1 MEVKTYNLVNIAV
14 PVVFGVVII
23 SLSAYFLH
31 KLSEVNS
38 KTSEMVDIISNQQKI
53 LIKHEDAITMIVDNI
68 QVPRNVQ
75 FNDNVEV
82 HNFENDDEDSVE
94 EINHVKIPNSTPTSQ
109 VVIVGK
115 MSKVDMDKEL
125 SNELKELEEL
135 DTEESDFVVEE
146 DCKGG
151 VCKIPQ
157 KDLDEM
163 IEDKEQEIKVL
174 DEEIKVLDEEIKD
187 NTNEINNI
195 KTTMEE

>member
-23 SLSAYFLH
+23 GLSAYFLH

-38 KTSEMVDIISNQQKI
+38 KTTEMVDIISNQQKI

-68 QVPRNVQ
+68 QTQRNVH

-82 HNFENDDEDSVE
+82 RNFEKEEDSAE
-94 EINHVKIPNSTPTSQ
+94 EINPVKIPNSTPHAQ
-109 VVIVGK
+109 VVIMSK

-125 SNELKELEEL
+125 ENELKELEEL
-135 DTEESDFVVEE
+135 DTSESDFVVEE
-146 DCKGG
+146 CDGG

-163 IEDKEQEIKVL
+163 IEDKE
-174 DEEIKVLDEEIKD
+174 EEIKVLDEEIKLLDEEIKD
-187 NTNEINNI
+187 NTDKINNI